1 MNCPTPRPAVELRQ
15 HDLIPFLQS
24 PSNLAIFACAHPNR
38 RKPMP
43 DLNKPIRE
51 EITRLTRKELKD
63 AFQSQHKINIALKKS
78 LAAVKAECAEL
89 RREVKA
95 IHKCLPKPPPVAT
108 TPEVAD
114 DKLKRFRPTTNTIK
128 QLRAKLGVSQANFA
142 KLVNVSLSCVRA
154 WERKESPL
162 QLRDKTKASL
172 FALRTVDKR
181 EAKARL
187 SESTEEK

>member
-1 MNCPTPRPAVELRQ
+1 
-15 HDLIPFLQS
+15 
-24 PSNLAIFACAHPNR
+24 
-38 RKPMP
+38 MP

-63 AFQSQHKINIALKKS
+63 ALQSQHKINSALKKS

-95 IHKCLPKPPPVAT
+95 IHKCLPKAPPVAK

-114 DKLKRFRPTTNTIK
+114 DKLNRFRPTSKTVK
-128 QLRAKLGVSQANFA
+128 QLRAKLGVSQNDFA
-142 KLVNVSLSCVRA
+142 KLLNVSLPCVRL
-154 WERKESPL
+154 WEQKEGPL
-162 QLRDKTKASL
+162 QLRGKTKASL
-172 FALRTVDKR
+172 FALRTVGKR

-187 SESTEEK
+187 SELSEEK

>member
-1 MNCPTPRPAVELRQ
+1 
-15 HDLIPFLQS
+15 
-24 PSNLAIFACAHPNR
+24 
-38 RKPMP
+38 MP

-63 AFQSQHKINIALKKS
+63 ALQNQKKTNIALKKS

-89 RREVKA
+89 SREVKA
-95 IHKCLPKPPPVAT
+95 IQKLLPKTTSVEK

-114 DKLKRFRPTTNTIK
+114 DKLKRFRPTSKMVK
-128 QLRAKLGVSQANFA
+128 QLRAKLGVSQDNFA

-154 WERKESPL
+154 WERKEGPL

-181 EAKARL
+181 EAQARL
-187 SESTEEK
+187 SE

>member
-1 MNCPTPRPAVELRQ
+1 
-15 HDLIPFLQS
+15 
-24 PSNLAIFACAHPNR
+24 
-38 RKPMP
+38 MP

-63 AFQSQHKINIALKKS
+63 ALQNQHKINIALKKS
-78 LAAVKAECAEL
+78 LAAVKAECTEL

-95 IHKCLPKPPPVAT
+95 IHKCLPKPPPVAR

-114 DKLKRFRPTTNTIK
+114 DKLKRFRPTSKTIK

-154 WERKESPL
+154 WERKEGPL

>member
-1 MNCPTPRPAVELRQ
+1 
-15 HDLIPFLQS
+15 
-24 PSNLAIFACAHPNR
+24 
-38 RKPMP
+38 MP

-63 AFQSQHKINIALKKS
+63 ALQNQKKTNIALKKS

-89 RREVKA
+89 SLEVKA
-95 IHKCLPKPPPVAT
+95 IHKCLPKTTSVEK

-114 DKLKRFRPTTNTIK
+114 DKLKRFRPTSKTVK
-128 QLRAKLGVSQANFA
+128 QLRAKLGVSQDNLG
-142 KLVNVSLSCVRA
+142 KLLNVSSQAVSL
-154 WERKESPL
+154 WERKEGPL

-181 EAKARL
+181 EANARL
-187 SESTEEK
+187 SE